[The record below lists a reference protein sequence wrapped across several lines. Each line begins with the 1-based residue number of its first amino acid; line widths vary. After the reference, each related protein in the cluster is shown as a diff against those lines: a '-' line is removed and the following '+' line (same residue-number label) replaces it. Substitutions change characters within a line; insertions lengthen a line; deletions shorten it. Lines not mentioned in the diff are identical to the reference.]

1 MKKQMKTIATLALAS
16 LTTLMVSS
24 CGGPQPVG
32 AYNPIGATVP
42 GAIYND
48 PTGGVYQ
55 PPVNNGI
62 GGGFGN
68 DIGIPGTIN
77 PNPVGF
83 GGQSNLPTGTVMGKV
98 VDSLSKAGIGG
109 VRVEV
114 VGVRPAQ
121 IATTDASGNF
131 TLSNI
136 PQGNQVL
143 TVQRNDYTNAAGNNQ
158 IRVRVNAGNTVQVPN
173 TIEMLPFRASSVN
186 GFIRAFN
193 NFTLPRGI
201 SLAPGSGNLY
211 VVDVVGAG
219 GFSSYDHGEV
229 KKLNSEGGIID
240 TFGAR
245 MWSRDLFRLLKRPNG
260 VAVDSGGNV
269 FVANTGHD
277 LIRRYG
283 PGGQWLSNIEADFEE
298 VYDVAVLS
306 TGDTVVSDPGTGR
319 VLMLDSSMNVRQP
332 NLLRIPAPSVR
343 GIAVNN
349 NDDIFVVNAAAPPGQ
364 VITKYDR
371 YGNRMPLS
379 FGRIGGVQPA
389 SFSNPTDL
397 AVDNRNGD
405 IYVVDSGNNRIQRF
419 DSEGNYLSE
428 FGSFGTENGQF
439 NSPWG
444 VAVDNDGFV
453 FVTDAKNSRVQKF
466 APGRVFQQGGNTD
479 AF

>member
-1 MKKQMKTIATLALAS
+1 MKKQIKNVAALAIAS
-16 LTTLMVSS
+16 LTTLVTTS
-24 CGGPQPVG
+24 CGGPQPLSSYPSVG
-32 AYNPIGATVP
+32 AVMP
-42 GAIYND
+42 GYSD
-48 PTGGVYQ
+48 PYSQPVSNYPTDYYPGGTTGGFA
-55 PPVNNGI
+55 N
-62 GGGFGN
+62 
-68 DIGIPGTIN
+68 T
-77 PNPVGF
+77 NPVIAN
-83 GGQSNLPTGTVMGKV
+83 NLPTGTIMGKV

-121 IATTDASGNF
+121 VATTDASGNF

-158 IRVRVNAGNTVQVPN
+158 IRVSVNAGTTVQVPN
-173 TIEMLPFRASSVN
+173 AIEMLPFRASSVN

-193 NFTLPRGI
+193 NFTMPRGI
-201 SLAPGSGNLY
+201 ALAPGSGNLY
-211 VVDVVGAG
+211 VVDVIGAG
-219 GFSSYDHGEV
+219 GVSSYDHGEV
-229 KKLNSEGGIID
+229 KKLNSDGGIID
-240 TFGAR
+240 NFGGQFF
-245 MWSRDLFRLLKRPNG
+245 SRDILRLLKRPNG
-260 VAVDSGGNV
+260 IAVDAGGNA

-306 TGDTVVSDPGTGR
+306 TGDVIVSDPGTGR
-319 VLMLDSSMNVRQP
+319 VLMLDSSMNIRQP
-332 NLLRIPAPSVR
+332 NLLRMPAPSVR
-343 GIAVNN
+343 GVATNN
-349 NDDIFVVNAAAPPGQ
+349 NDDIFILNAAAPAGQ
-364 VITKYDR
+364 VVTKFDR

-444 VAVDNDGFV
+444 VAIDNDGFV
-453 FVTDAKNSRVQKF
+453 FVTDSKNSRVQKF
-466 APGRVFQQGGNTD
+466 APGRVLQQAGNTD
-479 AF
+479 TY